1 MQDLLDFLE
10 PIPIHEINADE
21 GYYEGQLARHV
32 AIYQQELPDINDASI
47 VIIGAK
53 ETRGESILGGAE
65 SAANEIRK
73 ELYKLHYWHTDIK
86 ICDLGNVKNGANI
99 SDSYAALKTVI
110 AALIEQKKTVV
121 IIGGSHDVTLAQ
133 YNAYRHLNLQIE
145 ATCIDAKIDLQSE
158 TPIRS
163 DNFLMEMLTGDPSMV
178 KHYNHLGFQSYLVH
192 PKLLETMDKLR
203 FDCYRLG
210 TVLELMEEMEPVLR
224 NSHLVS
230 FDICAI
236 KNADAPANTD
246 LPNGFTGVEACMLAR
261 YAGMSDKLQSFGIYG
276 YRPEHDRNALTAK
289 QVAQMLWYFID
300 GKNKSLNEA
309 AYGDKH
315 NFIEFH
321 TAFAEVDTMFLQS
334 KKTGRWWM
342 QMPNNKLIAC
352 SFADYKKASQNQ
364 IPERWLRVQERS

>member
-1 MQDLLDFLE
+1 
-10 PIPIHEINADE
+10 
-21 GYYEGQLARHV
+21 
-32 AIYQQELPDINDASI
+32 
-47 VIIGAK
+47 
-53 ETRGESILGGAE
+53 
-65 SAANEIRK
+65 
-73 ELYKLHYWHTDIK
+73 
-86 ICDLGNVKNGANI
+86 
-99 SDSYAALKTVI
+99 
-110 AALIEQKKTVV
+110 
-121 IIGGSHDVTLAQ
+121 
-133 YNAYRHLNLQIE
+133 
-145 ATCIDAKIDLQSE
+145 
-158 TPIRS
+158 
-163 DNFLMEMLTGDPSMV
+163 MEMLTGDPSMV

>member
-1 MQDLLDFLE
+1 MQDLQDFLE
-10 PIPIHEINADE
+10 PVSVHTINADE
-21 GYYEGQLARHV
+21 GYYEGQLARH
-32 AIYQQELPDINDASI
+32 IDLYQEAMPDISPASI

-65 SAANEIRK
+65 NAANEIRK
-73 ELYKLHYWHTDIK
+73 EFYKLHYWHTDIK
-86 ICDLGNVKNGANI
+86 ICDLGNVKTGETVA
-99 SDSYAALKTVI
+99 DSYAALKTVV
-110 AALIEQKKTVV
+110 AALIEQQKTVL
-121 IIGGSHDVTLAQ
+121 IIGGSHDVTLGQ

-163 DNFLMEMLTGDPSMV
+163 DNFLMEMLTGDPNLV
-178 KHYNHLGFQSYLVH
+178 KHYNHLGFQCYLVH

-224 NSHLVS
+224 NSHLIS

-246 LPNGFTGVEACMLAR
+246 LPNGFTGIEACTLAR
-261 YAGMSDKLQSFGIYG
+261 YAGMSDRLSSFGLYG
-276 YRPEHDRNALTAK
+276 YRPELDRNALTAK
-289 QVAQMLWYFID
+289 QAAQILWYFID
-300 GKNKSLNEA
+300 GKHKSLHEA
-309 AYGDKH
+309 NHEDKH

-321 TAFAEVDTMFLQS
+321 TAFAEVDTLFLQS

-352 SFADYKKASQNQ
+352 SYSDYKKASQNQ
-364 IPERWLRVQERS
+364 IPERWLRVQERN